1 MPRPGMSALEKM
13 VFLAKAVPDYNSG
26 ASFTDLS
33 EKYNVPRTTIQGL
46 FKQHGVKVR
55 KRGRYRAGKHD

>member
-1 MPRPGMSALEKM
+1 MSALERM
-13 VFLAKAVPDYNSG
+13 VFLAKAVPDYKAG

-46 FKQHGVKVR
+46 FKKHGVKVR
-55 KRGRYRAGKHD
+55 KRGRYRAGQYD